1 MQGRRPETLYFLGFT
16 HFCTRNRKGNFKV
29 GRKTEKSRLRRSLAN
44 ITRLM
49 RDIRHWSLRDQRERL
64 NQVLRGHYAYYGL
77 AGNVRSMLKFYRAV
91 ERYWH
96 KMLGTR
102 SWAAPCTWEV
112 FNQLKDRFPLQRP
125 KVYLPYQ
132 RLQAYAVL

>member
-1 MQGRRPETLYFLGFT
+1 
-16 HFCTRNRKGNFKV
+16 
-29 GRKTEKSRLRRSLAN
+29 
-44 ITRLM
+44 M

-112 FNQLKDRFPLQRP
+112 FNHLKDRFPLQRP
-125 KVYLPYQ
+125 KVYLPYR

>member
-1 MQGRRPETLYFLGFT
+1 
-16 HFCTRNRKGNFKV
+16 
-29 GRKTEKSRLRRSLAN
+29 
-44 ITRLM
+44 
-49 RDIRHWSLRDQRERL
+49 
-64 NQVLRGHYAYYGL
+64 
-77 AGNVRSMLKFYRAV
+77 MLKFYRAV